1 LVVGSLRKTAESV
14 SRWFEKYRRNLPW
27 RETSDPYAIWVS
39 EVMLQQT
46 QVSTVIPYYQRFL
59 SSFPDLKT
67 LAQASEE
74 KVLAHW
80 AGLGY
85 YSRARNL
92 HRGAQ
97 FLLKN
102 HQGRFPRSR
111 DEILK
116 VPGIGPYTA
125 GAVLSI
131 AFDLKEPLVDGNVE
145 RVFSRYFALN
155 LPTDSPQAKRF
166 FWEKAGALVQLCSS
180 ARVFNQGLMELGS
193 LICTKSSPECGRCPL
208 TSSCAAYEKGIVDEL
223 PFKQK
228 KPKYQ
233 NLHQLKLLFEK
244 NGKIWLRKNSANEW
258 WSGLWDFPTATLKN
272 PRKWIPEVENK
283 AKEVGAISWREL
295 SHQKHTVTHHRLQ
308 IIPVHLKVKK
318 APLKDGKWVPVKEI
332 PTLPVSALVKKIML
346 QDF

>member
-1 LVVGSLRKTAESV
+1 MGSLRETAESV
-14 SRWFEKYRRNLPW
+14 SRWFEKHRRNLPW
-27 RETSDPYAIWVS
+27 RKTSDPYAIWVS

-46 QVSTVIPYYQRFL
+46 QVSTVIPYYERFL
-59 SSFPDLKT
+59 TRFPNVKA
-67 LAQASEE
+67 LAESPEE

-85 YSRARNL
+85 YSRAKNL
-92 HRGAQ
+92 RRGAQ
-97 FLLKN
+97 FLLEN

-145 RVFSRYFALN
+145 RVFSRYFALE
-155 LPTDSPQAKRF
+155 LPIDSPQAKRF
-166 FWEKAGALVQLCSS
+166 FWEKADALVQQCTS
-180 ARVFNQGLMELGS
+180 ARIFNQGLMELGS
-193 LICTKSSPECGRCPL
+193 LICTKSSPQCGRCPL
-208 TSSCAAYEKGIVDEL
+208 ISSCAAHKKKLVDQL
-223 PFKQK
+223 PFKKNKTQYK
-228 KPKYQ
+228 E
-233 NLHQLKLLFEK
+233 LHQLKLLFEK
-244 NGKIWLRKNSANEW
+244 SGKIWLRKNTEKEW
-258 WSGLWDFPTATLKN
+258 WSGLWDFPTTPLKN
-272 PRKWIPEVENK
+272 PRKWISEVEGQAK
-283 AKEVGAISWREL
+283 AVGAISWREL

-318 APLKDGKWVPVKEI
+318 APSKGGKWVPVKEI
-332 PTLPVSALVKKIML
+332 PALPVSALVKKIML

>member
-1 LVVGSLRKTAESV
+1 
-14 SRWFEKYRRNLPW
+14 
-27 RETSDPYAIWVS
+27 
-39 EVMLQQT
+39 MLQQT
-46 QVSTVIPYYQRFL
+46 QVITVIPYYQRFL

-155 LPTDSPQAKRF
+155 LPTDSDR
-166 FWEKAGALVQLCSS
+166 
-180 ARVFNQGLMELGS
+180 
-193 LICTKSSPECGRCPL
+193 KS
-208 TSSCAAYEKGIVDEL
+208 V
-223 PFKQK
+223 
-228 KPKYQ
+228 
-233 NLHQLKLLFEK
+233 
-244 NGKIWLRKNSANEW
+244 
-258 WSGLWDFPTATLKN
+258 
-272 PRKWIPEVENK
+272 V
-283 AKEVGAISWREL
+283 
-295 SHQKHTVTHHRLQ
+295 
-308 IIPVHLKVKK
+308 
-318 APLKDGKWVPVKEI
+318 
-332 PTLPVSALVKKIML
+332 
-346 QDF
+346 